1 MNLNIINIGEKEL
14 CSAMRSLV
22 NKENINCNTDE
33 ATSSQNSNCN
43 TDEATTSQNS
53 NCKADD
59 VASSLEV
66 PSNHEI
72 VPDNEHEANAG
83 TATTDNLMKI
93 KIVPDNEREANAGT
107 AATNNLVKINER
119 LENIASEITSNKEI
133 IVRLDDDLR
142 DQASNIGENS
152 ENIEK
157 LEKRMTEIQSGSNVS
172 NLNSEIRLIKAEY
185 ETRAMDMKS
194 YLDMI
199 VDRINDIE
207 NSANDKFSNKL
218 DNVEVSLNENITTLR
233 TYIDD
238 LVMGIRTFLNKLEK
252 ELDRSS
258 DQNEN
263 IENIIGGLSSDIIL
277 NSDEINNLRKV
288 VQSYKDENSGLSERI
303 NNLVAANINR
313 NLTPRHE

>member
-22 NKENINCNTDE
+22 GKENINCNTDE

-59 VASSLEV
+59 VVSSLEV
-66 PSNHEI
+66 PSSHEI
-72 VPDNEHEANAG
+72 VPDNEHEANAS

-133 IVRLDDDLR
+133 IVRLEDDSR
-142 DQASNIGENS
+142 GQASNVGENS
-152 ENIEK
+152 GNIEK
-157 LEKRMTEIQSGSNVS
+157 LEKRMTDIENLINETSS

-185 ETRAMDMKS
+185 ETREMDMKS
-194 YLDMI
+194 YLDG
-199 VDRINDIE
+199 VAD
-207 NSANDKFSNKL
+207 STSNH
-218 DNVEVSLNENITTLR
+218 
-233 TYIDD
+233 
-238 LVMGIRTFLNKLEK
+238 
-252 ELDRSS
+252 
-258 DQNEN
+258 NEN
-263 IENIIGGLSSDIIL
+263 IETLIGGAFKDIIL
-277 NSDEINNLRKV
+277 NSEEINTLRKV
-288 VQSYKDENSGLSERI
+288 VQSYKDENSGLSEKI
-303 NNLVAANINR
+303 NNLDAVNINR
-313 NLTPRHE
+313 NKNSEAN

>member
-1 MNLNIINIGEKEL
+1 MSLNIINIGEKEL

-22 NKENINCNTDE
+22 DFGKENCNCNADE
-33 ATSSQNSNCN
+33 
-43 TDEATTSQNS
+43 
-53 NCKADD
+53 
-59 VASSLEV
+59 VAS
-66 PSNHEI
+66 
-72 VPDNEHEANAG
+72 DNEGCGLRLPGCECD
-83 TATTDNLMKI
+83 ATD
-93 KIVPDNEREANAGT
+93 
-107 AATNNLVKINER
+107 NLVKINER
-119 LENIASEITSNKEI
+119 LENIASDITSNKEI
-133 IVRLDDDLR
+133 NVRLDDDLR
-142 DQASNIGENS
+142 GLSSNVGENS

-157 LEKRMTEIQSGSNVS
+157 LEKRMTDIENLINEIQSGSNATSS
-172 NLNSEIRLIKAEY
+172 NLNTEIMLIKAEY

-194 YLDMI
+194 YLDM
-199 VDRINDIE
+199 VGDRVNDIE
-207 NSANDKFSNKL
+207 NRTNDKFSSLQIEASNKL

-263 IENIIGGLSSDIIL
+263 IENLIGGVSRDTIL
-277 NSDEINNLRKV
+277 NSEEINNLKKV
-288 VQSYKDENSGLSERI
+288 VQSYKDENSRLSERI

>member
-1 MNLNIINIGEKEL
+1 M
-14 CSAMRSLV
+14 
-22 NKENINCNTDE
+22 
-33 ATSSQNSNCN
+33 
-43 TDEATTSQNS
+43 
-53 NCKADD
+53 
-59 VASSLEV
+59 
-66 PSNHEI
+66 
-72 VPDNEHEANAG
+72 
-83 TATTDNLMKI
+83 
-93 KIVPDNEREANAGT
+93 
-107 AATNNLVKINER
+107 KINER

-142 DQASNIGENS
+142 GQASNIGENS

-207 NSANDKFSNKL
+207 NSTNDKFTKL

-258 DQNEN
+258 DQSEN

-277 NSDEINNLRKV
+277 NSEEINNLRKV